1 MSGVLF
7 SDTFDLETVDYD
19 PVLDKKEKK
28 FDKGNNTD
36 SYFPL
41 PLEARE
47 HVFCN
52 AKSGTL

>member
-7 SDTFDLETVDYD
+7 SDTFDLETIDYD
-19 PVLDKKEKK
+19 PVTNKKEKK

-36 SYFPL
+36 SCFPL

-47 HVFCN
+47 PVFCN
-52 AKSGTL
+52 PKK